1 MWLLPH
7 FSRLSGFIIRL
18 YYRASR
24 SGAPVPERGPVLVVA
39 NHPNTLLD
47 PIFVAWAAGRPMRF
61 LAKAPLFRIPVLGWL
76 VRGSGA
82 LPVYRRQDDPAL
94 TEKNEDT
101 FLAVHEALAKGS
113 AVALF
118 PEGISH
124 SQPELAPLR
133 TGAAR
138 IALGAAA
145 RVGRSFPI
153 IPVGLV
159 FRQKDRFRSEA
170 HAVVGDAIA
179 WDDLAARGPSDREA
193 VAQLTARIERAM
205 RGITLNLARWE
216 DERVVRA
223 AEAIWAAAQGADM
236 SPGERIDRL
245 QTAADVLARA
255 RASGD
260 PRWNAL
266 ARDLAAHARYLSILG
281 LRARDLEGPGT
292 NVRGA
297 RIAGG
302 RITLAGV
309 GELILAAVATLLFW
323 VPYRLTGA
331 LAGVVAQDRESVST
345 YRVLGGTLVFLAWIA
360 LLVIAAALWLGW
372 FAAAGTL
379 VLAPVIAVAGLHAA
393 EQWRWT
399 LVGARQWYMAH
410 GSDPRVAALRTRQRE
425 LARRLDEAL
434 ASVPAE
440 VPSAP
445 G

>member
-7 FSRLSGFIIRL
+7 FARLSGFIIRL

-24 SGAPVPERGPVLVVA
+24 SGAPVPPRGPVLVVA

-101 FLAVHEALAKGS
+101 FLAVHDALAKGS

-145 RVGRSFPI
+145 RVGSAIAI

-159 FRQKDRFRSEA
+159 FRHKDRFRSEA

-179 WDDLAARGPSDREA
+179 WDDLAARGASDREA

-205 RGITLNLARWE
+205 RAITLNLARWE

-223 AEAIWAAAQGADM
+223 AEAIWAAAQGADT

-245 QTAADVLARA
+245 HTAADVLARA

-260 PRWNAL
+260 PRWSAL
-266 ARDLAAHARYLSILG
+266 ARDVTVHARFLSILG
-281 LRARDLEGPGT
+281 LRARDLED
-292 NVRGA
+292 REA
-297 RIAGG
+297 RRTAPLAGG
-302 RITLAGV
+302 RLTLVGL
-309 GELILAAVATLLFW
+309 GELLLATVATLLFW
-323 VPYRLTGA
+323 IPYRLTGL
-331 LAGVVAQDRESVST
+331 LAAAIARDRESLST
-345 YRVLGGTLVFLAWIA
+345 MRVLGGALIFLAWIA
-360 LLVIAAALWLGW
+360 VLAGAAAIWRGW
-372 FAAAGTL
+372 PAALATLAFAPAL
-379 VLAPVIAVAGLHAA
+379 AVAGLYAA
-393 EQWRWT
+393 EHWRWT
-399 LVGARQWYMAH
+399 LIGARQWVTAH
-410 GSDPRVAALRTRQRE
+410 GSDPRIAALRARQRD

-434 ASVPAE
+434 ASVPPE
-440 VPSAP
+440 PSSAR

>member
-1 MWLLPH
+1 M
-7 FSRLSGFIIRL
+7 
-18 YYRASR
+18 
-24 SGAPVPERGPVLVVA
+24 
-39 NHPNTLLD
+39 
-47 PIFVAWAAGRPMRF
+47 
-61 LAKAPLFRIPVLGWL
+61 
-76 VRGSGA
+76 
-82 LPVYRRQDDPAL
+82 
-94 TEKNEDT
+94 
-101 FLAVHEALAKGS
+101 
-113 AVALF
+113 
-118 PEGISH
+118 
-124 SQPELAPLR
+124 
-133 TGAAR
+133 
-138 IALGAAA
+138 
-145 RVGRSFPI
+145 
-153 IPVGLV
+153 
-159 FRQKDRFRSEA
+159 
-170 HAVVGDAIA
+170 
-179 WDDLAARGPSDREA
+179 
-193 VAQLTARIERAM
+193 
-205 RGITLNLARWE
+205 
-216 DERVVRA
+216 
-223 AEAIWAAAQGADM
+223 
-236 SPGERIDRL
+236 
-245 QTAADVLARA
+245 
-255 RASGD
+255 
-260 PRWNAL
+260 
-266 ARDLAAHARYLSILG
+266 
-281 LRARDLEGPGT
+281 
-292 NVRGA
+292 RGA

-345 YRVLGGTLVFLAWIA
+345 YRVLGGALVFLAWIA